1 MRDGGGDNTG
11 GPSQGKLIGAAL
23 VGLALLA
30 SVGLSVDF
38 WPSGSAPVAPPV
50 ATSEPAP
57 VPTGQSGFSLV
68 QPVAP
73 ADRDAALANL
83 KLDADGQRQAR
94 AAVESGVAQVGTI
107 TVYDYGSEDGDVV
120 QISGG
125 GFSQIVPILKQP
137 TKVTV
142 LYVHGTPLKV
152 LAYKDGSSPG
162 ITVTVRTSAGNFR
175 LRSMK
180 EGETVEI
187 VTP

>member
-1 MRDGGGDNTG
+1 MDTGEGGA
-11 GPSQGKLIGAAL
+11 SKGKLIGAAL

-38 WPSGSAPVAPPV
+38 WPRDAAPVAPP
-50 ATSEPAP
+50 ATTSEPGP
-57 VPTGQSGFSLV
+57 VPTGQTGFSLV
-68 QPVAP
+68 QAVAP
-73 ADRDAALANL
+73 GDREAALGNL
-83 KLDADGQRQAR
+83 KLDSEGQRQAR
-94 AAVESGVAQVGTI
+94 AAVESGAAQIGTL
-107 TVYDYGSEDGDVV
+107 TVFDYGQEDGDVV
-120 QISGG
+120 QISGSG
-125 GFSQIVPILKQP
+125 VSQIVPILKQP

-187 VTP
+187 ATP